1 MQQKSDLSERLPQV
15 ADNLL
20 AAGKDGKKVIR
31 NLR

>member
-20 AAGKDGKKVIR
+20 AVLARGKKVIR